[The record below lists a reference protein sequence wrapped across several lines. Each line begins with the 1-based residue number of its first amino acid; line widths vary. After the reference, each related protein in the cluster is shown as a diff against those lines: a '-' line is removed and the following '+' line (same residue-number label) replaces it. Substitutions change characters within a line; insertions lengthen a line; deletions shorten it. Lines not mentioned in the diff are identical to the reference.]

1 VRFLKQSAMT
11 VAAIGAAGAIVA
23 GGTIP
28 APAATTSGVRYQ
40 AVQSVTV
47 PGGSGTTTC
56 SATVLSAAVSTG
68 NPAYVSAMVTSTSA
82 DACTGWL
89 QNSVNGGPWANVSPK
104 QSVPG
109 GRSLT
114 LSNAPWYKT
123 ANYYAGP
130 GTRIRA
136 CLQVSA
142 LGETP
147 QCSGPVS
154 LAASTATP
162 ASDGTSVYYGQRQQS
177 VSIITGSGDNQCNA
191 WLNSSTKSKA
201 STTDVSMTLQGLA
214 VTPACTGWLES
225 STDNGKTWEQATPT
239 YSLNILSG
247 LEYAFPPAV
256 ADGTGHLVRACVK
269 GNAAK
274 KCSAAW

>member
-1 VRFLKQSAMT
+1 MA

-40 AVQSVTV
+40 AVQSVTQ
-47 PGGSGTTTC
+47 GGPNGAC
-56 SATVLSAAVSTG
+56 FATVLSAALSAG
-68 NPAYVSAMVTSTSA
+68 KPAYVSAMVKNVRPE
-82 DACTGWL
+82 ACTGWL
-89 QNSVNGGPWANVSPK
+89 QNSVNGGAWKDVSPK
-104 QSVPG
+104 QGVPG
-109 GRSLT
+109 GT
-114 LSNAPWYKT
+114 WSNPAWYKT

-136 CLQVSA
+136 CIQVPI
-142 LGETP
+142 LRVP
-147 QCSGPVS
+147 PLCSGPVS
-154 LAASTATP
+154 LASSTAKP
-162 ASDGTSVYYGQRQQS
+162 ASDGTSVYYAQQW
-177 VSIITGSGDNQCNA
+177 VGIHPGGVNQCNA

-201 STTDVSMTLQGLA
+201 STTHVNMILQGLA
-214 VTPACTGWLES
+214 VVPTCTTGWLES
-225 STDNGKTWEQATPT
+225 STNNGKNWAQATPT
-239 YSLNILSG
+239 YSLNTLSG
-247 LEYAFPPAV
+247 LEYAFSPAV